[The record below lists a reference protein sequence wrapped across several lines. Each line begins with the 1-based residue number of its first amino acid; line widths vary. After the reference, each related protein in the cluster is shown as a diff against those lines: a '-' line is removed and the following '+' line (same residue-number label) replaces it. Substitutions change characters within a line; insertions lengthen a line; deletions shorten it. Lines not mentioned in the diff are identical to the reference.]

1 MLRPRTIFLATAF
14 AFSLSAIGCG
24 SASTEPNTQAGT
36 GTSATDGTATKAAV
50 AVNAHGMVKM
60 VGSAL
65 ADVPLRADQRT
76 TIEKLASDAETRHQS
91 TLTARSALA
100 NAVAAQVE
108 SGTIDQTALQ
118 PQIDALVA
126 SMEASRPADMAAF
139 QQLHDTLD
147 ASQRQAF
154 IDAFRA
160 QMKAAHEAHEGHHG
174 HGAKLEEWAT
184 ALNLT
189 DAQKDQIKTS
199 MQNELAAHKQD
210 FAGKMADMKAEHE
223 KRKHALDNF
232 AADDFKAA
240 DAMPAPSKEKAQ
252 EMSAHMIRIVQVVLP
267 TLTPEQRKLA
277 ADKIRA
283 KGSSQEEE
291 GAPGPL

>member
-1 MLRPRTIFLATAF
+1 MLRPRTIFLATALTL
-14 AFSLSAIGCG
+14 SVSAIGCG

-50 AVNAHGMVKM
+50 AVNSHGMVKM
-60 VGSAL
+60 VGNAL
-65 ADVPLRADQRT
+65 AEVPLRADQRT
-76 TIEKLASDAETRHQS
+76 TIEKLASDAEARHQS
-91 TLTARSALA
+91 TLTARTALA

-108 SGTIDQTALQ
+108 SGTIDENALQ

-154 IDAFRA
+154 IDAFHA

-184 ALNLT
+184 VLNLT

-210 FAGKMADMKAEHE
+210 FAGKMADMKAEHD

-240 DAMPAPSKEKAQ
+240 DAMPAPSKEQAQ

-283 KGSSQEEE
+283 KGASQEGE
-291 GAPGPL
+291 GAPAPL